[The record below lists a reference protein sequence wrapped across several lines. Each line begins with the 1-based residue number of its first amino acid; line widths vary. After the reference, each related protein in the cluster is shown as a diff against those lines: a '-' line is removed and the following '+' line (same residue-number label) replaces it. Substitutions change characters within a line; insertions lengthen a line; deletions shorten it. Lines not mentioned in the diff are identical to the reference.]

1 LNGLNPLTEHD
12 KEHDMSGLPSFK
24 SGVHPPENKEITSGI
39 ASRRFP
45 FTDEIVL
52 PLSQHIGAPAKALV
66 EPGDLVQ
73 RGDVVAQAAGY
84 VSVPIHATAS
94 GTVKSIELWP
104 HPGGGMVPS
113 IRLTVDP
120 YSTQMQRP
128 RIVPHWQDVEDE
140 ALSRVIL
147 EAGIVG
153 LGGAA
158 FPSHV
163 KWNPPQDQPLDVL
176 LVNGCECEPYITSD
190 HRTML
195 EYPERVHLG
204 TRIVLKA
211 LGITRAVI
219 AIEANKPDAIEVM
232 RNTAPRD
239 LDVTVQPLK
248 VKYPQGAEKM
258 LIKAVT
264 GREVPSGA
272 LPSSIGALVQNVATT
287 ANVAVVFETGQPLI
301 ERIVTVSGCG
311 ISQPGNW
318 VIPFGTKLRD
328 VIETC
333 GGLTDDAAEI
343 LFGGPMMGLGQANLD
358 VPILKAT
365 NGVLILSQGECK
377 RQEILPCIRCGKCL
391 EACPVFLN
399 PQLMGAM
406 ARIELFEEMAA
417 EQNLNDCMLCG
428 CCSYVCPSNI
438 PLSQLFAMSKNQ
450 LNRLAAS

>member
-1 LNGLNPLTEHD
+1 MTNLL
-12 KEHDMSGLPSFK
+12 SFK
-24 SGVHPPENKEITSGI
+24 HGVHPPENKDITSGS
-39 ASRRFP
+39 ATRRMP
-45 FTDEIVL
+45 FTDEVVL
-52 PLSQHIGAPAKALV
+52 PLTQHIGAPAKALV
-66 EPGDLVQ
+66 QAGDRIE
-73 RGDVVAQAAGY
+73 RGDVIAEAGGF

-113 IRLTVDP
+113 IRITVDP

-128 RIVPHWQDVEDE
+128 RVVPHWQDVKEED
-140 ALSRVIL
+140 LSNVIFQ
-147 EAGIVG
+147 AGIVG

-163 KWNPPQDQPLDVL
+163 KLNPPKDQPVDVL
-176 LVNGCECEPYITSD
+176 LVNGCECEPYLTSD

-195 EYPERVHLG
+195 EHPEQVHLG
-204 TRIVLKA
+204 TRIMLKA
-211 LGITRAVI
+211 LGINRAVI
-219 AIEANKPDAIEVM
+219 GIEANKPDAIEIM
-232 RNTAPRD
+232 RKTAPDD

-272 LPSSIGALVQNVATT
+272 FPSAIGALVQNVATT
-287 ANVAVVFETGQPLI
+287 SNVAIVFETGQPLI
-301 ERIVTVSGCG
+301 ERIITVTGRG
-311 ISQPGNW
+311 IREPGNW
-318 VIPFGTKLRD
+318 MIPFGTKLRD
-328 VIETC
+328 VIQAC

-343 LFGGPMMGLGQANLD
+343 LFGGPMMGLSQSSLD

-365 NGVLILSQGECK
+365 GGILILAENECK

-391 EACPVFLN
+391 EACPIFLN
-399 PQLMGAM
+399 PQLLGDLAKVE
-406 ARIELFEEMAA
+406 RYEEMADEA
-417 EQNLNDCMLCG
+417 DLNDCMLCG

-438 PLSQLFAMSKNQ
+438 PLSQMFAMSKNQ
-450 LNRLAAS
+450 LRRLKAIESST